1 MKVLTLVTQQAA
13 VRHVTH
19 ERVFKQISRV
29 RRQALPKQQTC
40 SHETVE
46 CRLKFRL
53 LLAHHSLQ
61 ERMRELAPD
70 CRPGLCDF
78 LRGSKA
84 GRAVVISSTN
94 SGMPSVRSIM
104 SGPLCEVS

>member
-78 LRGSKA
+78 LRGSKPVEPWLFPRRTA
-84 GRAVVISSTN
+84 ECHQYAR
-94 SGMPSVRSIM
+94 
-104 SGPLCEVS
+104 LCPAHCAK